1 MDHSDPA
8 ADEIRRQMQITRQRV
23 RDEVGDVVEG
33 ARQLADW
40 RYYAR
45 QFPWAM
51 LGAAAVVGY
60 TVMPRRVN
68 WPSSAA
74 KSLEE
79 ALKKSELHAA
89 TASPALKKGLVATL
103 VATAGAALLKL
114 GIDYAGR
121 ELGRRLHHSYG
132 GDVEEL
138 PA

>member
-23 RDEVGDVVEG
+23 RDDVGNVVEG
-33 ARQLADW
+33 ARQLGDW

-51 LGAAAVVGY
+51 LGTAAVVGY
-60 TVMPRRVN
+60 TVVPRRVD

-74 KSLEE
+74 QSLEE
-79 ALKKSELHAA
+79 VLKKDHLHATTAPPAVKQGLAATLAA
-89 TASPALKKGLVATL
+89 TAGS
-103 VATAGAALLKL
+103 ALLKM

-132 GDVEEL
+132 GHVEEL